1 MKPPHIFLH
10 LALMSFRTFDNVL
23 RTAKNS
29 FLLKYIMK
37 EVCILLMSFLGMKKN
52 PPEKTVFGF
61 LFYYIRYFNDSNQTQ
76 K

>member
-1 MKPPHIFLH
+1 
-10 LALMSFRTFDNVL
+10 
-23 RTAKNS
+23 
-29 FLLKYIMK
+29 
-37 EVCILLMSFLGMKKN
+37 MSFLGMKKN